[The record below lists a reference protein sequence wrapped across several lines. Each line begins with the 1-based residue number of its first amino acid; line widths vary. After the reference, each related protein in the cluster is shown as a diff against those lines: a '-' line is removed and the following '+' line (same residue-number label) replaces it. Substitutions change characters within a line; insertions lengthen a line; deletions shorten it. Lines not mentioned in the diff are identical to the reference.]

1 MASEKDRKLQEDL
14 LKAEKERNRL
24 LKERIALDKEKLRVD
39 QEQLDQNNDFA
50 NVLQSQL
57 KEIKFQKAEKQQLL
71 DISRRITKEHFE
83 SLSIENKQ
91 LGTAKATETLKKK
104 QAQLEAD
111 ILKLKSLYGKIG
123 EGDAKLQKEINDT
136 INQRIQQAEDL
147 NKVLAKQAE
156 NSKKISNN
164 FSVRSFSSLSDLVTK
179 IPGLSKTSEAFKDAA
194 DAAREAAAENL
205 EMTGKTSGGLKSI
218 FGKKGMSEE
227 DQKILQDATAG
238 GRGSKGFGK
247 GLDKEFFERNKELAN
262 RLGIT
267 GKQGDFGVGAASK
280 VVKGGGAKELMKGLT
295 KPLNVFMKS
304 IKALGPAL
312 KKAFGPLAILME
324 IMKIDKVIGD
334 MAKGLNMNYREATQL
349 KSEMTSIAN
358 ESGNNFVT
366 SQKLSQTLMEINKS
380 LGTGVQ
386 LSDDMLVQFTEMR
399 EMAGFTNEELMG
411 IAKISMSTGKEM
423 NDITGEFMAQAKLS
437 SVRNGVLLN
446 EKELLKSVKDI
457 SAATTL
463 SLGQNPVELAKA
475 VATAKSLGM
484 ELSAVENI
492 ASGMLDFEQSIAQEL
507 QAELLTGKEINLEKA
522 RQAALDNDL
531 ATLAEEVAKNVGSA
545 AEFGKMNRIQQDAI
559 AKSVNMNREELAKTL
574 FVQEQL
580 RGATGE
586 QAEEQAALLNK
597 RIEEV
602 GLAQAQKELAQD
614 GVEGLRQQASMA
626 DRMTAAMD
634 KLNEVFVS
642 LIEPLMPVF
651 DVFMGIFGIVGK
663 IVQLLKPLFDF
674 VSFAGAVTGD
684 ILGNIGNLITG
695 DEIDFSST
703 MAAGNRLANDNYLG
717 RGLQNLG
724 VENVF
729 ASGNNNN
736 SDELK
741 RLNDNLEKGITANT
755 YLDGNR
761 VDNALATQTRRIP

>member
-1 MASEKDRKLQEDL
+1 MAKNDQE
-14 LKAEKERNRL
+14 LKNQQEINRL
-24 LKERIALDKEKLRVD
+24 KKEELEIDKKSAEFSKADVANSDDFSSLLRDNLKNLKLVD
-39 QEQLDQNNDFA
+39 A
-50 NVLQSQL
+50 AKS
-57 KEIKFQKAEKQQLL
+57 EILSI
-71 DISRRITKEHFE
+71 DRRITKQVNEAFVNE
-83 SLSIENKQ
+83 KKM
-91 LGTAKATETLKKK
+91 LGTKKAS
-104 QAQLEAD
+104 AD
-111 ILKLKSLYGKIG
+111 
-123 EGDAKLQKEINDT
+123 
-136 INQRIQQAEDL
+136 
-147 NKVLAKQAE
+147 LAKQQLQLERDIEVLKQKSGAQLTTDKRLQQQINNTLRQRRKDAE
-156 NSKKISNN
+156 KLLEINKENAKISKEIQSNL
-164 FSVRSFSSLSDLVTK
+164 SVRTFAGLEGIASK
-179 IPGLSKTSEAFKDAA
+179 IGLGDFASELGDAA
-194 DAAREAAAENL
+194 QAAREAAGQNIENL
-205 EMTGKTSGGLKSI
+205 GKTKGGLAGIKNELFGGNRGAAFSNLSEEELEIVKKATSVNRGEKGFGAGLTQELMEKAGLKSM
-218 FGKKGMSEE
+218 G
-227 DQKILQDATAG
+227 T
-238 GRGSKGFGK
+238 
-247 GLDKEFFERNKELAN
+247 
-262 RLGIT
+262 
-267 GKQGDFGVGAASK
+267 GVGAAANIQKAGGIGGIQQMTKAVSPLL
-280 VVKGGGAKELMKGLT
+280 KG
-295 KPLNVFMKS
+295 

-334 MAKGLNMNYREATQL
+334 MAKGLNMNYQEATQL
-349 KSEMTSIAN
+349 KSEMTSVAN

-386 LSDDMLVQFTEMR
+386 LSDEMLVQFTEMR

-437 SVRNGVLLN
+437 SVQNGVLLN
-446 EKELLKSVKDI
+446 EKELLKSIKDV

-492 ASGMLDFEQSIAQEL
+492 ASGMLDFEQSIAAEL

-559 AKSVNMNREELAKTL
+559 AKSVNMSREDLAKTL

-586 QAEEQAALLNK
+586 QAEEQAALINK

-602 GLAQAQKELAQD
+602 GLAQAQKEMAQD

-626 DRMTAAMD
+626 DRLTAAMD

-642 LIEPLMPVF
+642 LIEPLMPILDIF
-651 DVFMGIFGIVGK
+651 IGIFDFVGMIVK
-663 IVQLLKPLFDF
+663 ALKPLFDF
-674 VSFAGAVTGD
+674 VNFAGAVTGD
-684 ILGNIGNLITG
+684 LFGNIGNLIMG

-717 RGLQNLG
+717 RGIQSLG

-729 ASGNNNN
+729 ASGNSDN
-736 SDELK
+736 SNELK

-755 YLDGNR
+755 YLDGNN
-761 VDNALATQTRRIP
+761 VSNALAVQSAQIQ

>member
-1 MASEKDRKLQEDL
+1 MAKNDQELKNQQEINRLKKEELELDRKSAEFSAADVANSDDFSSL
-14 LKAEKERNRL
+14 LRDN
-24 LKERIALDKEKLRVD
+24 LKNLKLVD
-39 QEQLDQNNDFA
+39 A
-50 NVLQSQL
+50 AKS
-57 KEIKFQKAEKQQLL
+57 EILSI
-71 DISRRITKEHFE
+71 DRRITKQVNEAFVNE
-83 SLSIENKQ
+83 KKM
-91 LGTAKATETLKKK
+91 LGTKKAS
-104 QAQLEAD
+104 AD
-111 ILKLKSLYGKIG
+111 
-123 EGDAKLQKEINDT
+123 
-136 INQRIQQAEDL
+136 
-147 NKVLAKQAE
+147 LAKQQLQLERDIKVLEQKSGAQLTTDKELQQQINETIQQRISDAE
-156 NSKKISNN
+156 ELLKINEKNASISKEIQSNL
-164 FSVRSFSSLSDLVTK
+164 SVRTFAGLEGIASK
-179 IPGLSKTSEAFKDAA
+179 IGLGDFASELGDAA
-194 DAAREAAAENL
+194 QAAREAVAQNIENR
-205 EMTGKTSGGLKSI
+205 ESAGFNIGGQKGSLADLSKEEI
-218 FGKKGMSEE
+218 EIIKK
-227 DQKILQDATAG
+227 ATAG
-238 GRGSKGFGK
+238 KGGEKGFGK
-247 GLDKEFFERNKELAN
+247 GLTEDLMKKAGFGDMGKGVAAAENIKSAGGLQFKEM
-262 RLGIT
+262 
-267 GKQGDFGVGAASK
+267 GKSISP
-280 VVKGGGAKELMKGLT
+280 LMKG
-295 KPLNVFMKS
+295 

-312 KKAFGPLAILME
+312 KKAFGPLAIITEFLSLDS
-324 IMKIDKVIGD
+324 IIGD
-334 MAKGLNMNYREATQL
+334 MAKGLNMSYKEATQL

-366 SQKLSQTLMEINKS
+366 SKKLSQTLMEINKS

-386 LSDDMLVQFTEMR
+386 LSDEMLVQFTEMR

-437 SVRNGVLLN
+437 SVQNGVLLN

-463 SLGQNPVELAKA
+463 SLSQNPVELAKA

-492 ASGMLDFEQSIAQEL
+492 AEGMLDFEQSIAKEL
-507 QAELLTGKEINLEKA
+507 QAELLTGKELNLEKA

-559 AKSVNMNREELAKTL
+559 AKSVNMSREELAKTL

-586 QAEEQAALLNK
+586 QAEEQAALINK

-602 GLAQAQKELAQD
+602 GLAQAQKEMAQD

-626 DRMTAAMD
+626 DRLTAAMD
-634 KLNEVFVS
+634 KLNEIFVS
-642 LIEPLMPVF
+642 LIEPLMPVL
-651 DVFMGIFGIVGK
+651 DVFTSIFGIVGK

-674 VSFAGAVTGD
+674 ISFTGALSGD

-717 RGLQNLG
+717 RGIQSLG

-729 ASGNNNN
+729 ASGNNDN
-736 SDELK
+736 SNELK

-761 VDNALATQTRRIP
+761 VDNALATQTQRIN